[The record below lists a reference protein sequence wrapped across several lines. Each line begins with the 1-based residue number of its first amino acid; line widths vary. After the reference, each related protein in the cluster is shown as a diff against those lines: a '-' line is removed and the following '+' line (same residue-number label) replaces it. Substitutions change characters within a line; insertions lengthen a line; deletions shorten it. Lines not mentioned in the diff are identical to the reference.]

1 MHLCHFIHSPGKPGV
16 ILSSMVLLIIHD
28 YNSEIETSRLN
39 IET

>member
-1 MHLCHFIHSPGKPGV
+1 MRLCHFIHSPGKPGV

-28 YNSEIETSRLN
+28 YNSIETSRFD